1 MTHITCTVQARAQ
14 DIGAHRRL
22 TSLTLAKHTSLLE
35 VLELPQLMETTVR
48 NQHYEEALE
57 LQVTQPT
64 LSYSE
69 DRPAGVRVP
78 PGEEDPGRGGAG
90 GHRAGGGTESPSDAA
105 AAAGTAAGACAA
117 AAVPQGGTG
126 LD

>member
-1 MTHITCTVQARAQ
+1 MQARAQ

-57 LQVTQPT
+57 LQAYVCRLVKKTPGVAV
-64 LSYSE
+64 LE
-69 DRPAGVRVP
+69 DI
-78 PGEEDPGRGGAG
+78 GRAVAQSLRLMLQQLLAQLRAPVQLPQCLKVGQSCP
-90 GHRAGGGTESPSDAA
+90 RAG
-105 AAAGTAAGACAA
+105 
-117 AAVPQGGTG
+117 
-126 LD
+126 